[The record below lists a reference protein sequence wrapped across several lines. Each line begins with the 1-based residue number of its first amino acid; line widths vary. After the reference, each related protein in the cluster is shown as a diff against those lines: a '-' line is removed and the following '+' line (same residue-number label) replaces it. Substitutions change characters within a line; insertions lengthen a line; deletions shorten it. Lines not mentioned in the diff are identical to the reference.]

1 MKKTIVDC
9 IWMVQDRHE
18 CTTLVSM
25 SLVVEGIKLAKGRQ
39 GNIPFFINL
48 EVTEQ
53 IHILQLPGIPELL
66 GDI

>member
-1 MKKTIVDC
+1 
-9 IWMVQDRHE
+9 
-18 CTTLVSM
+18 M